1 MMLNLNT
8 LGGDIKKLY
17 ELYRLYK
24 NKIIRGE
31 AMGFF
36 KYNKGGDAI
45 RNLDVSMSEIA
56 KGVHSGT
63 LVQRKPAISEHDQKP
78 SVFDIPKNKRGG
90 EMDFLRIKNEGGDA
104 INLYSMGLN
113 IKKLGGDAMGYCFF
127 FLFFFYF
134 FIFNFN
140 YDMNNKIKEV
150 NVWKKKKKL

>member
-78 SVFDIPKNKRGG
+78 SVFDIPKNKGGG
-90 EMDFLRIKNEGGDA
+90 EIDFLRIKNEGGDA
-104 INLYSMGLN
+104 KGYFIPKIKKKKGGDAINLYS
-113 IKKLGGDAMGYCFF
+113 
-127 FLFFFYF
+127 
-134 FIFNFN
+134 
-140 YDMNNKIKEV
+140 
-150 NVWKKKKKL
+150 

>member
-1 MMLNLNT
+1 MILNLNT
-8 LGGDIKKLY
+8 LGGDMKKLY
-17 ELYRLYK
+17 E

-31 AMGFF
+31 AMGL
-36 KYNKGGDAI
+36 KKIKNERGDAI

-56 KGVHSGT
+56 KGVHSGA
-63 LVQRKPAISEHDQKP
+63 LVQRKPAISEHAQKP
-78 SVFDIPKNKRGG
+78 LVFDIPKNKRGG

-104 INLYSMGLN
+104 INLY
-113 IKKLGGDAMGYCFF
+113 FF

>member
-1 MMLNLNT
+1 MILNLNT
-8 LGGDIKKLY
+8 LGGDMKKLY
-17 ELYRLYK
+17 E

-31 AMGFF
+31 AMGL
-36 KYNKGGDAI
+36 KKIKNERGDAI

-104 INLYSMGLN
+104 INWYSMGLN
-113 IKKLGGDAMGYCFF
+113 IKKSRGDIMSFCCF
-127 FLFFFYF
+127 FLFFYF
-134 FIFNFN
+134 
-140 YDMNNKIKEV
+140 
-150 NVWKKKKKL
+150 